1 MPRHLILFPT
11 DLERRLAAPVLAAGD
26 TAADRQDGVPPAGH
40 HDERNIVRLCGFGLA
55 AAAAR
60 TAQLVARLA
69 PEHVILAG
77 IAGRFDVAAD
87 GASGH
92 ALPLGSAACFSAVA
106 CHGIGVGSGEQFASA
121 AALGWPQW
129 PGDPSDP
136 TAAIGDEIACAWPPE
151 NMPADVPRAGLLLTV
166 AAASADGADA
176 RLRRKLHP
184 AAVAEDMEGYAVA
197 LACRLA
203 GVPCTIVRGFS
214 NTVGDHD
221 KSRWQ
226 TSAAVAAAARIV
238 RRLVEES

>member
-11 DLERRLAAPVLAAGD
+11 DLERRLAAPVLAAGE
-26 TAADRQDGVPPAGH
+26 TAADRPAGEPPAEH
-40 HDERNIVRLCGFGLA
+40 HGARITVHLCGFGLA

-60 TAQLVARLA
+60 TAQLVAQLA

-77 IAGRFDVAAD
+77 IAGRFTAADNARDVAP
-87 GASGH
+87 
-92 ALPLGSAACFSAVA
+92 PLGAAACFSAVA

-129 PGDPSDP
+129 PGDPPDP
-136 TAAIGDEIACAWPPE
+136 AAAIGDEIDCAISGRDL
-151 NMPADVPRAGLLLTV
+151 PADLPHAGLLLTV
-166 AAASADGADA
+166 AAASADAAEA
-176 RLRRKLHP
+176 RLRHRLHP

-214 NTVGDHD
+214 NTVGDRD
-221 KSRWQ
+221 KSRWH
-226 TSAAVAAAARIV
+226 TAAAVAAAAAIV
-238 RRLVEES
+238 RRLVAPH